1 MKFRIDRQGF
11 ADAVTTVARRLP
23 NRPAVPVLAGVRLTA
38 TDSLLEVA
46 GFDYEVSTVVHAQA
60 DVLDDGVVIVS
71 GKLLA
76 DITKALPH
84 KPVEVTY
91 EGSTVRIVC
100 GTAKFSLPTLNTDD
114 YPKLPAMP
122 QTTGELP
129 VDLFAEAVTQVAT
142 AAGKDES
149 LPMLTAIKTHV
160 VDGVL
165 TLAATDRFRLAVR
178 KVTEWSDEIDALLPA
193 RTLGD
198 VARTLPA
205 GLSTVGFGAD
215 AGLWGVDTGSVH
227 TTMRMLDVEFPQ
239 YQRLIPTEHSSV
251 ALVDVASL
259 VSVVKRAGL
268 VAERG
273 AQVRL
278 SFTQGQV
285 TVSAGGS
292 DAGSAEESL
301 PVDYVGEDLTI
312 GFNPGYLLDG
322 LHTITVERVLFGFT
336 TSARP
341 ATLRPYDGDLNS
353 LAAGE
358 GFIAPNT
365 DFVYLIMPVRLAT

>member
-1 MKFRIDRQGF
+1 MKFRIDRTGF
-11 ADAVTTVARRLP
+11 ADAVHTVARRLP
-23 NRPAVPVLAGVRLTA
+23 SRPPMPILAGVKLDTADNILTV
-38 TDSLLEVA
+38 S
-46 GFDYEVSTVVHAQA
+46 GFDYEVSTVVHVQA
-60 DVLDDGVVIVS
+60 DTLDAGTVIVS

-76 DITKALPH
+76 DITKALPQ
-84 KPVEVTY
+84 KPVEVTVD
-91 EGSTVRIVC
+91 GSTVRIVC
-100 GTAKFSLPTLNTDD
+100 GTAKFSLPTLNADD
-114 YPKLPAMP
+114 YPTLPAMP
-122 QTTGELP
+122 ATTGELP
-129 VDLFAEAVTQVAT
+129 VDLFAEAVTQVAV

-178 KVTEWSDEIDALLPA
+178 KVTEWTDDVDALLPA

-215 AGLWGVDTGSVH
+215 DGLWGVDTGSTH

-239 YQRLIPTEHSSV
+239 YQRLIPTEHTSV
-251 ALVDVASL
+251 AVVDVAGL
-259 VSVVKRAGL
+259 MSVVKRAGL

-278 SFTQGQV
+278 SFTEGQV

-301 PVDYVGEDLTI
+301 PVDYAGNDITI

-322 LHTITVERVLFGFT
+322 LHTITVERVLFGFST
-336 TSARP
+336 PARP
-341 ATLRPYDGDLNS
+341 ATLRPFDGDLHQLS
-353 LAAGE
+353 SGE
-358 GFIAPNT
+358 GFVAPDT
-365 DFVYLIMPVRLAT
+365 DFVYLLMPVRLAN